1 MDQSDKNDSAS
12 TQVTNS
18 KPKFDKVDKWG
29 YAICFGTIITFIASI
44 GHVNSFGLIYN
55 DFMLETHASAK
66 SLTSAHGVFALMLAV
81 GGIILN
87 LLTKKITL
95 RTGGL
100 IGSIIFV
107 AGSVATIPIS
117 TTNQLPLTFGVLQ
130 GIGFGMMVPV
140 SYSTLN
146 YYFVKKRTAVMSV
159 CKAVQ
164 GIVLM
169 FYPQMLKHMMSYYG
183 FRGTLL
189 LLSGISLHTVPGMLV
204 MRTAEQQK
212 TVRSGAGS
220 AREGEDLLRFDKA
233 TGSLRGGPTEDDNK
247 HHSKRLEILKIL
259 NVRVLRDVVF
269 CNICVGLSFVN
280 FSDLTFFILQPMLLF
295 QYGYNKGEVAWCI
308 SICAGADVCGRC
320 ALAVVSSLVPTN
332 TRLLYYVSTFC
343 TLVLRIA
350 LLQARSFPYVSC
362 LTGALGVL
370 RAWLHVTSPLVVAS
384 QVKSQEFPG
393 AYAVYMLAAGVVNVA
408 GSPVIGLLKDLNG
421 DYVPAFYG
429 LA

>member
-12 TQVTNS
+12 PQVTTS

-146 YYFVKKRTAVMSV
+146 YYFVKKRTAVMSL

-183 FRGTLL
+183 LRGTLL

-212 TVRSGAGS
+212 TAIG
-220 AREGEDLLRFDKA
+220 
-233 TGSLRGGPTEDDNK
+233 TLRGRK
-247 HHSKRLEILKIL
+247 
-259 NVRVLRDVVF
+259 
-269 CNICVGLSFVN
+269 C
-280 FSDLTFFILQPMLLF
+280 
-295 QYGYNKGEVAWCI
+295 
-308 SICAGADVCGRC
+308 
-320 ALAVVSSLVPTN
+320 
-332 TRLLYYVSTFC
+332 
-343 TLVLRIA
+343 
-350 LLQARSFPYVSC
+350 
-362 LTGALGVL
+362 
-370 RAWLHVTSPLVVAS
+370 
-384 QVKSQEFPG
+384 
-393 AYAVYMLAAGVVNVA
+393 
-408 GSPVIGLLKDLNG
+408 
-421 DYVPAFYG
+421 
-429 LA
+429 

>member
-12 TQVTNS
+12 PQVTTS

-146 YYFVKKRTAVMSV
+146 YYFVKKRTAVMSL

-183 FRGTLL
+183 LRGTLL

-212 TVRSGAGS
+212 TASTAYEVVG
-220 AREGEDLLRFDKA
+220 
-233 TGSLRGGPTEDDNK
+233 
-247 HHSKRLEILKIL
+247 LEILEIL

-332 TRLLYYVSTFC
+332 TRLLYYVSSFC

-393 AYAVYMLAAGVVNVA
+393 AYAVYMLAAGLVNVA

-429 LA
+429 LALCCLPCLLLWPLEYFLKNK